1 MMQPLDRLLDRA
13 LHEDLTASPD
23 ARLGGLPHAEK
34 ISAKRRTFITLLG
47 GATAWQ
53 RPGARQ
59 INPSAP

>member
-34 ISAKRRTFITLLG
+34 ASGAAFSKNETPKSGLG
-47 GATAWQ
+47 DQGREW
-53 RPGARQ
+53 RFYSP
-59 INPSAP
+59 NS

>member
-34 ISAKRRTFITLLG
+34 VSAKRRTFIT
-47 GATAWQ
+47 
-53 RPGARQ
+53 
-59 INPSAP
+59 PSRRCHSMAASGRSTN